1 VVHPVSSFGT
11 QPIGESGCI
20 DAAAR
25 GRTIARPDRSV
36 ENGILA
42 EPGKGIVRYI
52 HRDGISERR
61 TID

>member
-1 VVHPVSSFGT
+1 M
-11 QPIGESGCI
+11 
-20 DAAAR
+20 R

-36 ENGILA
+36 ESGILA